1 MQEIFIPAT
10 LSLLVVSVKTLTQ
23 SAVTSTIHSPSQFKN
38 MLGIR
43 KARKCPEIIK
53 IKIIFNQ
60 KKNWT
65 QSSCQYFNETKGGLY
80 ADSRLWLEMMSIS
93 LINAIYNV
101 TGQNI
106 SFFITRWIN
115 LQVLLLLSLDTF
127 QHFKNH
133 ETFKKLQQLVI
144 ITPIVQ

>member
-1 MQEIFIPAT
+1 
-10 LSLLVVSVKTLTQ
+10 
-23 SAVTSTIHSPSQFKN
+23 
-38 MLGIR
+38 MLER
-43 KARKCPEIIK
+43 
-53 IKIIFNQ
+53 
-60 KKNWT
+60 
-65 QSSCQYFNETKGGLY
+65 Y

-101 TGQNI
+101 IGQNI

-115 LQVLLLLSLDTF
+115 LQVLLVSDTV

>member
-1 MQEIFIPAT
+1 
-10 LSLLVVSVKTLTQ
+10 
-23 SAVTSTIHSPSQFKN
+23 
-38 MLGIR
+38 MLER
-43 KARKCPEIIK
+43 
-53 IKIIFNQ
+53 
-60 KKNWT
+60 
-65 QSSCQYFNETKGGLY
+65 Y

-115 LQVLLLLSLDTF
+115 LQVLLLLSLDTV

-133 ETFKKLQQLVI
+133 ETLKKLQQLVI

>member
-1 MQEIFIPAT
+1 
-10 LSLLVVSVKTLTQ
+10 
-23 SAVTSTIHSPSQFKN
+23 
-38 MLGIR
+38 MLER
-43 KARKCPEIIK
+43 
-53 IKIIFNQ
+53 
-60 KKNWT
+60 
-65 QSSCQYFNETKGGLY
+65 Y

-106 SFFITRWIN
+106 SFFNITRWIN

>member
-1 MQEIFIPAT
+1 
-10 LSLLVVSVKTLTQ
+10 
-23 SAVTSTIHSPSQFKN
+23 
-38 MLGIR
+38 MLER
-43 KARKCPEIIK
+43 
-53 IKIIFNQ
+53 
-60 KKNWT
+60 
-65 QSSCQYFNETKGGLY
+65 Y
-80 ADSRLWLEMMSIS
+80 ANSRLWLEMMSIS

-115 LQVLLLLSLDTF
+115 LQVLLLSDTV

-144 ITPIVQ
+144 ITPVAQ

>member
-1 MQEIFIPAT
+1 
-10 LSLLVVSVKTLTQ
+10 
-23 SAVTSTIHSPSQFKN
+23 
-38 MLGIR
+38 MLER
-43 KARKCPEIIK
+43 
-53 IKIIFNQ
+53 
-60 KKNWT
+60 
-65 QSSCQYFNETKGGLY
+65 Y
-80 ADSRLWLEMMSIS
+80 ANSRLWLEMMSIS

-133 ETFKKLQQLVI
+133 ETLKKLQQLVI

>member
-1 MQEIFIPAT
+1 
-10 LSLLVVSVKTLTQ
+10 
-23 SAVTSTIHSPSQFKN
+23 
-38 MLGIR
+38 MLER
-43 KARKCPEIIK
+43 
-53 IKIIFNQ
+53 
-60 KKNWT
+60 
-65 QSSCQYFNETKGGLY
+65 Y

-133 ETFKKLQQLVI
+133 ETLKKLQQLVI
-144 ITPIVQ
+144 ITPVVQ

>member
-1 MQEIFIPAT
+1 
-10 LSLLVVSVKTLTQ
+10 
-23 SAVTSTIHSPSQFKN
+23 
-38 MLGIR
+38 MLER
-43 KARKCPEIIK
+43 
-53 IKIIFNQ
+53 
-60 KKNWT
+60 
-65 QSSCQYFNETKGGLY
+65 Y
-80 ADSRLWLEMMSIS
+80 ADSRLRFEMMSIS

-115 LQVLLLLSLDTF
+115 LQVLLRSDTV

-144 ITPIVQ
+144 ITPVVQ

>member
-1 MQEIFIPAT
+1 
-10 LSLLVVSVKTLTQ
+10 
-23 SAVTSTIHSPSQFKN
+23 
-38 MLGIR
+38 MLER
-43 KARKCPEIIK
+43 
-53 IKIIFNQ
+53 
-60 KKNWT
+60 
-65 QSSCQYFNETKGGLY
+65 Y

-115 LQVLLLLSLDTF
+115 LQVLLLSDKV

-144 ITPIVQ
+144 ITHVVQ

>member
-1 MQEIFIPAT
+1 
-10 LSLLVVSVKTLTQ
+10 
-23 SAVTSTIHSPSQFKN
+23 
-38 MLGIR
+38 MLER
-43 KARKCPEIIK
+43 
-53 IKIIFNQ
+53 
-60 KKNWT
+60 
-65 QSSCQYFNETKGGLY
+65 Y

-115 LQVLLLLSLDTF
+115 LQVLLLSDTV

-144 ITPIVQ
+144 ITPVVQ

>member
-1 MQEIFIPAT
+1 
-10 LSLLVVSVKTLTQ
+10 
-23 SAVTSTIHSPSQFKN
+23 
-38 MLGIR
+38 MLER
-43 KARKCPEIIK
+43 
-53 IKIIFNQ
+53 
-60 KKNWT
+60 
-65 QSSCQYFNETKGGLY
+65 Y

-115 LQVLLLLSLDTF
+115 LQVLLRSDTV

>member
-1 MQEIFIPAT
+1 
-10 LSLLVVSVKTLTQ
+10 
-23 SAVTSTIHSPSQFKN
+23 
-38 MLGIR
+38 MLER
-43 KARKCPEIIK
+43 
-53 IKIIFNQ
+53 
-60 KKNWT
+60 
-65 QSSCQYFNETKGGLY
+65 Y
-80 ADSRLWLEMMSIS
+80 ANSRLWLEMMSIS

-115 LQVLLLLSLDTF
+115 LQVLLLSDTV

-144 ITPIVQ
+144 ITPVVQ

>member
-1 MQEIFIPAT
+1 
-10 LSLLVVSVKTLTQ
+10 
-23 SAVTSTIHSPSQFKN
+23 
-38 MLGIR
+38 MLER
-43 KARKCPEIIK
+43 
-53 IKIIFNQ
+53 
-60 KKNWT
+60 
-65 QSSCQYFNETKGGLY
+65 Y

-115 LQVLLLLSLDTF
+115 LQVLLLSDTV

>member
-1 MQEIFIPAT
+1 
-10 LSLLVVSVKTLTQ
+10 
-23 SAVTSTIHSPSQFKN
+23 
-38 MLGIR
+38 MLER
-43 KARKCPEIIK
+43 
-53 IKIIFNQ
+53 
-60 KKNWT
+60 
-65 QSSCQYFNETKGGLY
+65 Y
-80 ADSRLWLEMMSIS
+80 ANSRLWLEMMSIS

-106 SFFITRWIN
+106 SFFITRWI
-115 LQVLLLLSLDTF
+115 LLLLSLDTF

>member
-1 MQEIFIPAT
+1 
-10 LSLLVVSVKTLTQ
+10 
-23 SAVTSTIHSPSQFKN
+23 
-38 MLGIR
+38 MLER
-43 KARKCPEIIK
+43 
-53 IKIIFNQ
+53 
-60 KKNWT
+60 
-65 QSSCQYFNETKGGLY
+65 Y
-80 ADSRLWLEMMSIS
+80 ADSRLRLEMMSIS

-133 ETFKKLQQLVI
+133 ETLKKLQQLVI

>member
-1 MQEIFIPAT
+1 
-10 LSLLVVSVKTLTQ
+10 
-23 SAVTSTIHSPSQFKN
+23 
-38 MLGIR
+38 MLER
-43 KARKCPEIIK
+43 
-53 IKIIFNQ
+53 
-60 KKNWT
+60 
-65 QSSCQYFNETKGGLY
+65 Y
-80 ADSRLWLEMMSIS
+80 ANSRLWLEMMSIS

-133 ETFKKLQQLVI
+133 ETFKKLQQLII
-144 ITPIVQ
+144 ITPIVQWSWNQWCEFSNIKVKFNKDGKDNLAWSEFHMQVHVLNAFVLNAYVTHWIMLEKILLIKNMTYSSNLKV

>member
-1 MQEIFIPAT
+1 
-10 LSLLVVSVKTLTQ
+10 
-23 SAVTSTIHSPSQFKN
+23 
-38 MLGIR
+38 MLER
-43 KARKCPEIIK
+43 
-53 IKIIFNQ
+53 
-60 KKNWT
+60 
-65 QSSCQYFNETKGGLY
+65 Y

-115 LQVLLLLSLDTF
+115 LQVLLVSDTV

-144 ITPIVQ
+144 ITPIVK

>member
-1 MQEIFIPAT
+1 
-10 LSLLVVSVKTLTQ
+10 
-23 SAVTSTIHSPSQFKN
+23 
-38 MLGIR
+38 MLER
-43 KARKCPEIIK
+43 
-53 IKIIFNQ
+53 
-60 KKNWT
+60 
-65 QSSCQYFNETKGGLY
+65 Y
-80 ADSRLWLEMMSIS
+80 ADSRLRLEMMSIS

-106 SFFITRWIN
+106 SFFNITRWIN

>member
-1 MQEIFIPAT
+1 
-10 LSLLVVSVKTLTQ
+10 
-23 SAVTSTIHSPSQFKN
+23 
-38 MLGIR
+38 MLER
-43 KARKCPEIIK
+43 
-53 IKIIFNQ
+53 
-60 KKNWT
+60 
-65 QSSCQYFNETKGGLY
+65 Y

-106 SFFITRWIN
+106 SFFITLWIN

>member
-1 MQEIFIPAT
+1 
-10 LSLLVVSVKTLTQ
+10 
-23 SAVTSTIHSPSQFKN
+23 
-38 MLGIR
+38 MLER
-43 KARKCPEIIK
+43 
-53 IKIIFNQ
+53 
-60 KKNWT
+60 
-65 QSSCQYFNETKGGLY
+65 Y
-80 ADSRLWLEMMSIS
+80 ANSRLWLEMMSIS

-115 LQVLLLLSLDTF
+115 LQVLLVSDTV

>member
-1 MQEIFIPAT
+1 
-10 LSLLVVSVKTLTQ
+10 
-23 SAVTSTIHSPSQFKN
+23 
-38 MLGIR
+38 MLER
-43 KARKCPEIIK
+43 
-53 IKIIFNQ
+53 
-60 KKNWT
+60 
-65 QSSCQYFNETKGGLY
+65 Y
-80 ADSRLWLEMMSIS
+80 ANSRLWLEMMSIS

-144 ITPIVQ
+144 ITPVVQWSWNQGCEFSNIKVKFNKDGKDNLAWSEFHMQVHVLNAFVLNAYVTHWIMLEKILLIKNMTYSSNLKV